1 MLYQTPGQGQ
11 AFLHVLTPPLRGGYG
26 AAHLHEGL
34 FACRGADGVLVR
46 GERDARRASA
56 AGARS
61 RNRIRVRNEPAALPW
76 LPRQP
81 RRIDRFSVST
91 DVIASPLARR
101 FGLLQAT
108 ALNMINMIGIGPF
121 ITIPLLMT
129 ALGGPQAMLGWVV
142 ALVIVI
148 CDGMVWSE
156 LGAAMPASGGSF
168 GYLREAFGRETYGRL
183 MGFLFVWQFILSG
196 PLEIASG
203 YIGFANYLGY
213 IWTGLTPRR
222 LIATAAAV
230 GVVNVVLL
238 YRRITSIARITLA
251 LWAGTRIATVAI
263 IATGLLH
270 FDRRVAFD
278 FPPGAFTFSL
288 GFLFGLGA
296 ASRIAVY
303 DYLGY
308 YDVCYIGDEVIDP
321 GRVIPRSIV
330 ISTAAVAALYLAI
343 NLSIIGVVPWRDF
356 VPAAASPTAQF
367 VVSVFMEKIYGSKV
381 ASVFTLMILWTAFGS
396 VFALLLG
403 YSRIPYA
410 AARDGYF
417 LESFGRL
424 HPTGGFPH
432 VSLLVLGALSIA
444 GSFFALDLVIDA
456 LIATRIVVQFMGQIG
471 GVVLLRRRVPALPRP
486 FRIWLY
492 PVPVI
497 VAGVGWLFIFSTT
510 GAHVMVFGLGALA
523 LGVLCF
529 LGWSL
534 RLRQWPFSGAVS

>member
-1 MLYQTPGQGQ
+1 VT
-11 AFLHVLTPPLRGGYG
+11 
-26 AAHLHEGL
+26 
-34 FACRGADGVLVR
+34 
-46 GERDARRASA
+46 
-56 AGARS
+56 
-61 RNRIRVRNEPAALPW
+61 
-76 LPRQP
+76 
-81 RRIDRFSVST
+81 
-91 DVIASPLARR
+91 ASPLPRR

-129 ALGGPQAMLGWVV
+129 ALGGPQAMLGWIV
-142 ALVIVI
+142 ALVIVV

-203 YIGFANYLGY
+203 YIGFANYAGY
-213 IWTGLTPRR
+213 IWTGQTPGR
-222 LIATAAAV
+222 LLAIAAAV
-230 GVVNVVLL
+230 GIVNIALL
-238 YRRITSIARITLA
+238 YRNITSIGKITVA
-251 LWAGTRIATVAI
+251 LWVGTMIATVAV
-263 IATGLLH
+263 IATGARH

-308 YDVCYIGDEVIDP
+308 YDVCYIGDEVKDP

-330 ISTAAVAALYLAI
+330 IATVAVAALYLAI
-343 NLSIIGVVPWRDF
+343 NLSIIGVVPWRDV
-356 VPAAASPTAQF
+356 VPAATRPNAQF
-367 VVSVFMEKIYGSKV
+367 VVSVFMEKIYGQRV
-381 ASVFTLMILWTAFGS
+381 ARVFTLLILWTAFGS

-417 LESFGRL
+417 LEPFGRL

-432 VSLLVLGALSIA
+432 VSLLVLGTISIVC
-444 GSFFALDLVIDA
+444 SFFALDVVIDA

-471 GVVLLRRRVPALPRP
+471 GVVLLRRRAPEMPRP

-492 PVPVI
+492 PAPVV
-497 VAGVGWLFIFSTT
+497 VAGVGWLFVFSTI
-510 GAHVMVFGLGALA
+510 GAPVLVFGLGVLA
-523 LGVLCF
+523 VGVLSF
-529 LGWSL
+529 LAWSL
-534 RLRQWPFSGAVS
+534 RLRQWPFRRA

>member
-1 MLYQTPGQGQ
+1 
-11 AFLHVLTPPLRGGYG
+11 LTDP
-26 AAHLHEGL
+26 
-34 FACRGADGVLVR
+34 
-46 GERDARRASA
+46 
-56 AGARS
+56 
-61 RNRIRVRNEPAALPW
+61 
-76 LPRQP
+76 
-81 RRIDRFSVST
+81 
-91 DVIASPLARR
+91 PLARR
-101 FGLLQAT
+101 FGLVQAT

-129 ALGGPQAMLGWVV
+129 ALGGPQAMLGWIV
-142 ALVIVI
+142 ALVIVV

-213 IWTGLTPRR
+213 LWTGLTPGG
-222 LIATAAAV
+222 LLACAAAV
-230 GVVNVVLL
+230 GVVNIVLL
-238 YRRITSIARITLA
+238 YRRITSIAKITVA
-251 LWAGTRIATVAI
+251 LWVGTMITTVAI
-263 IATGLLH
+263 IATGALH
-270 FDRRVAFD
+270 FDPRVAFD

-296 ASRIAVY
+296 ASRVAVY

-308 YDVCYIGDEVIDP
+308 YDVCYIGDEVKDP
-321 GRVIPRSIV
+321 GRVIPRSIL
-330 ISTAAVAALYLAI
+330 ISTAAVAIIYLAI
-343 NLSIIGVVPWRDF
+343 NLSIVGVVPWRDF
-356 VPAAASPTAQF
+356 VPAETRPSAQF
-367 VVSVFMEKIYGSKV
+367 VVSVFMEKIYGSTF
-381 ASVFTLMILWTAFGS
+381 ASLFTLMILWTAFGS

-417 LESFGRL
+417 LEPFGRL

-432 VSLLVLGALSIA
+432 VSLLVLGAISIVS
-444 GSFFALDLVIDA
+444 SFLALGVVIDA

-471 GVVLLRRRVPALPRP
+471 GVVLLRRRAPAMARP

-492 PVPVI
+492 PVPLF
-497 VAGVGWLFIFSTT
+497 VAGAGWLFIFSTT
-510 GAHVMVFGLGALA
+510 GARVMWFGLGVLG

-534 RLRQWPFSGAVS
+534 RLRQWPFHGEPAIR